1 MEIVDVQVN
10 WLKVNS
16 DPKAIRVTLG
26 VQVNDAF

>member
-1 MEIVDVQVN
+1 MERVDVLVN